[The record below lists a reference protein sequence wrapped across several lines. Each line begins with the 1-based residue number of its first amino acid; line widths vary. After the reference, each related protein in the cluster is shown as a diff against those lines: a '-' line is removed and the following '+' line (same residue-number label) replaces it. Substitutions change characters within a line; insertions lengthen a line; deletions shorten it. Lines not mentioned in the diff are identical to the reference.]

1 MKIWIV
7 YGSFF
12 SLLAIVLGAFG
23 AHGLKNVL
31 DQYSREIYEKAIYY
45 HFIHSL
51 AIILIAILN
60 NQYNNINLSYSVY
73 LFLFGI
79 IIFSGSL
86 YVLAITGIKWLGSIT
101 PIGGLLFI
109 FGWVYM
115 IVAFLKHN

>member
-23 AHGLKNVL
+23 AHGLKNIL

-86 YVLAITGIKWLGSIT
+86 YVLAITGIKWLGAIT

>member
-86 YVLAITGIKWLGSIT
+86 YVLAITGIKWLGAIT

>member
-12 SLLAIVLGAFG
+12 SILAIVLGAFG
-23 AHGLKNVL
+23 AHGLKNIL

-86 YVLAITGIKWLGSIT
+86 YVLAITGIKWLGAIT